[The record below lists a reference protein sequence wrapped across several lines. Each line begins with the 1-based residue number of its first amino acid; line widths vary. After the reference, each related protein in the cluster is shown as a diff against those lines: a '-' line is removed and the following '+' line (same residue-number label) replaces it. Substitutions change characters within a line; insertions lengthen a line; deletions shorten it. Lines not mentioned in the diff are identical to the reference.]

1 MNVQINRVVI
11 IITLT
16 MTLAVFVTSVI
27 DSRSEP
33 LPDFSIYKDVK
44 QKKSA
49 FFGYIL
55 PLVVE
60 QNTLIQ
66 SQRDKLIE
74 LKHLSQEE
82 YSRSQLTFLT
92 DLSDQYRLTSSEEI
106 TPDLVN
112 QLLVRVDQVPASLA
126 LAQAAMESAWGTSRF
141 AVQANNLFG
150 QWCYQEGCG
159 LVPLRRNAGSKHEVA
174 KFDSVSDAIK
184 SYLRNLNT
192 HRAYTDLRE
201 QRASLRNAGQTVTGH
216 KLAEGLID
224 YSELR
229 EAYVHEIQA
238 VIRINTLAKY
248 DSEAD

>member
-1 MNVQINRVVI
+1 MKLDINRAVI
-11 IITLT
+11 IITLI
-16 MTLAVFVTSVI
+16 MTLAVFGTAIMGAS
-27 DSRSEP
+27 SEP
-33 LPDFSIYKDVK
+33 LPDFSVYKDVK

-55 PLVVE
+55 PLVE
-60 QNTLIQ
+60 AQNTLIQ
-66 SQRDKLIE
+66 RKRDKLLE
-74 LKHLSQEE
+74 LKLLGVDE
-82 YSRSQLTFLT
+82 YSRSQRNFPT
-92 DLSDQYRLTSSEEI
+92 DLAKEYRLTVSEI
-106 TPDLVN
+106 TPAEVK
-112 QLLVRVDQVPASLA
+112 QLISRVDQVPASLA

-150 QWCYQEGCG
+150 QWCYEKGCG

-174 KFDSVSDAIK
+174 KFDSVSDAIE

-192 HRAYTDLRE
+192 HRAYSDLRE
-201 QRASLRNAGQTVTGH
+201 QRTVLRNAGKVVTGH

-238 VIRINTLAKY
+238 VIRINKLTKY
-248 DSEAD
+248 DSESTD

>member
-1 MNVQINRVVI
+1 MNFQINRVVI
-11 IITLT
+11 IIIAI
-16 MTLAVFVTSVI
+16 MTSGVLVTSLMGA
-27 DSRSEP
+27 RSEP
-33 LPDFSIYKDVK
+33 LPDFSVYKDVK

-55 PLVVE
+55 PLVE
-60 QNTLIQ
+60 AQNMLIQ
-66 SQRDKLIE
+66 SQRDKLLE
-74 LKHLSQEE
+74 LKGLGKDEYSLSQ
-82 YSRSQLTFLT
+82 QNFLT
-92 DLSDQYRLTSSEEI
+92 DLASEYRLTSSEI
-106 TPDLVN
+106 TPTEVQ

-150 QWCYQEGCG
+150 QWCYEKGCG

-174 KFDSVSDAIK
+174 KFDSVSDAIS
-184 SYLRNLNT
+184 SYLRNINT
-192 HRAYTDLRE
+192 HRAYTDLRD
-201 QRASLRNAGQTVTGH
+201 QRALLRNAGDPVTGH

-238 VIRINTLAKY
+238 VIRINKLAEL
-248 DSEAD
+248 DS

>member
-1 MNVQINRVVI
+1 MKLDTNRAVI
-11 IITLT
+11 IVTLI
-16 MTLAVFVTSVI
+16 MTLAVLGTGIMGS
-27 DSRSEP
+27 SSEP
-33 LPDFSIYKDVK
+33 LPDFSVYKDVK

-55 PLVVE
+55 PLVE
-60 QNTLIQ
+60 AQNTLIQ
-66 SQRDKLIE
+66 RKRDKLLE
-74 LKHLSQEE
+74 LKLLGVDE
-82 YSRSQLTFLT
+82 YSRSQRNFLT
-92 DLSDQYRLTSSEEI
+92 DLAKEYRLTVSEI
-106 TPDLVN
+106 TPAEVK
-112 QLLVRVDQVPASLA
+112 QLISRVDQVPASLA

-150 QWCYQEGCG
+150 QWCYEKGCG

-184 SYLRNLNT
+184 SYLRNINT
-192 HRAYTDLRE
+192 HRAYSDLRE
-201 QRASLRNAGQTVTGH
+201 QRAVLRNAGKVVTGH

-238 VIRINTLAKY
+238 VIRINKLTKY
-248 DSEAD
+248 DSESTD

>member
-1 MNVQINRVVI
+1 MKLDINRAVI
-11 IITLT
+11 IITLI
-16 MTLAVFVTSVI
+16 MTLAVFGTAIMGAS
-27 DSRSEP
+27 SEP
-33 LPDFSIYKDVK
+33 LPDFSVYKDVK

-55 PLVVE
+55 PLVE
-60 QNTLIQ
+60 AQNTLIQ
-66 SQRDKLIE
+66 RKRDKLLE
-74 LKHLSQEE
+74 LKLLGVDEH
-82 YSRSQLTFLT
+82 SRSQRNFLT
-92 DLSDQYRLTSSEEI
+92 DLAKEYRLTVSEI
-106 TPDLVN
+106 TPAEVK
-112 QLLVRVDQVPASLA
+112 QLISRVDQVPASLA

-150 QWCYQEGCG
+150 QWCYEKGCG

-174 KFDSVSDAIK
+174 KFDSVSDAIE

-192 HRAYTDLRE
+192 HRAYSDLRE
-201 QRASLRNAGQTVTGH
+201 QRAVLRNAGKVVTGH

-238 VIRINTLAKY
+238 VIRINKLTKY
-248 DSEAD
+248 DSESTD